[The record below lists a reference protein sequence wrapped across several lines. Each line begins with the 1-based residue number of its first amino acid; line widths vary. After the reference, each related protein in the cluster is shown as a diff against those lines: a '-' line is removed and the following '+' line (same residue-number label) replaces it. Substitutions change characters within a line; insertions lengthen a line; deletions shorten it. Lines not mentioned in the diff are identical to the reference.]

1 MQEDTV
7 GPDSVLPF
15 KILWSSPGFIFL
27 FEFVREGHLISVWVH
42 ILWSGQSL
50 KPPLRTVLVRSCEV
64 GGRSSTLL
72 VIFSGESADGCCP
85 RLDIYSNIDYFL
97 FQAIL
102 PNKFCIVIKY
112 QVWVVFFLI
121 CCCLDLCVCT
131 LQWHSAL
138 LQKVLECQYFA
149 KWPGGSHQQTFYRI
163 HPLRREGC

>member
-1 MQEDTV
+1 MQNTV
-7 GPDSVLPF
+7 GPYSVLGF
-15 KILWSSPGFIFL
+15 LDLALVSSI
-27 FEFVREGHLISVWVH
+27 VWV
-42 ILWSGQSL
+42 WSWRPFDFSL
-50 KPPLRTVLVRSCEV
+50 SSHPVITVIIGAPLQTVLVRSCEV